1 MDSMPFYLKI
11 IKFLSFLLLS
21 CLLWVLLPA
30 NISAKEAQ
38 TGENDLPEKGSGI
51 TVLADGSVSGDC
63 GENGNNVTWRL
74 KNGTLTISGKGKMQ
88 DYVRLPFVPWS
99 GRFIKKVVI
108 TDGVTSIGNYAFY
121 ECHDIVS
128 IEIPVSVTA
137 IASAF
142 VCDSLADIYY
152 GGGAKEWRSISI
164 EEQGRTFY
172 QAKVHYAST
181 QPPAKKSNIKTA
193 ERKKVSKL
201 VKALDNFVF
210 YSLERYFLQNPQKR
224 SCTVKMDGQAMMTAA
239 AVSTDYWKNK
249 IVKDRSANGDG
260 YIIYKLSSAKL
271 KKRCKDLF
279 GKTVS
284 VSKLRKKRK
293 QQDTWSLYQKSGT
306 PYLYC
311 VTTENDT
318 DLVRKSLSVKKNGR
332 SYTVT
337 EKMYL
342 GHWGM
347 SDTADP
353 NYAITFQ
360 VKKSTVSSFGYVVKG
375 MRVKRI

>member
-1 MDSMPFYLKI
+1 MDALSEKGMLNMKKI
-11 IKFLSFLLLS
+11 RLLSFLLLS
-21 CLLWVLLPA
+21 CLLWVLFPA
-30 NISAKEAQ
+30 PISAKETR
-38 TGENDLPEKGSGI
+38 TGKKG
-51 TVLADGSVSGDC
+51 
-63 GENGNNVTWRL
+63 NH
-74 KNGTLTISGKGKMQ
+74 
-88 DYVRLPFVPWS
+88 
-99 GRFIKKVVI
+99 
-108 TDGVTSIGNYAFY
+108 AF
-121 ECHDIVS
+121 HDISVQT
-128 IEIPVSVTA
+128 VTA
-137 IASAF
+137 KSGN
-142 VCDSLADIYY
+142 VKTS
-152 GGGAKEWRSISI
+152 E
-164 EEQGRTFY
+164 
-172 QAKVHYAST
+172 
-181 QPPAKKSNIKTA
+181 KKKM
-193 ERKKVSKL
+193 SKL

-210 YSLERYFLQNPQKR
+210 YSLERYFLQNPQKQ

-249 IVKDRSANGDG
+249 IVKDRSVNGDG

-271 KKRCKDLF
+271 KKRCKNLF

-284 VSKLRKKRK
+284 VSKLRKKRR
-293 QQDTWSLYQKSGT
+293 QQDTWSLYQKSGM

-318 DLVRKSLSVKKNGR
+318 DLVRKSLSVKKNGS

-360 VKKSTVSSFGYVVKG
+360 MKKSAVSSFGYVVKG
-375 MRVKRI
+375 KRVKQI